1 MPGASMIYFC
11 RMTSALNTTLVSIT
25 NLPLSELSN
34 SLGLLGE
41 PKFRA
46 KQITKWLYQKR
57 VNSFGQMKNIS
68 KESVRLFNE
77 CYSIKK
83 LKTLYHVQS
92 KRKDA
97 EKFGFETFTG
107 DGVIES
113 VLLYDGQRR
122 TACISSQLGCALGCV
137 FCETGAMGF
146 VRNLRQDEI
155 IGQLIGINDHCAS
168 NGHKLVTNIVF
179 MGMGEAL
186 SNFDAFMSSLRIIM
200 AEEAFNIG
208 ARRITVS
215 TAGVV
220 PSIERLMEHNLTIG
234 LAISLNAWRDED
246 REKIMPVNKKY
257 PIASL
262 IETAKR
268 YSKKTNRP
276 VTFEYVLIEGE
287 NDSPAAAG
295 ALASLLKGLNCK
307 VNVIPV
313 NPSSGK
319 KTTSPSERALKD
331 FADAL
336 FNHGIAATIRK
347 SRGQDISGA
356 CGQLGGLRGNG
367 KTPSIIAAGSRE

>member
-1 MPGASMIYFC
+1 MASV
-11 RMTSALNTTLVSIT
+11 SDKALASIT
-25 NLPLSELSN
+25 NLPLSELAS

-41 PKFRA
+41 PKFRSR
-46 KQITKWLYQKR
+46 QITKWLYQRR
-57 VNSFGQMKNIS
+57 VNSFEEMNNIS
-68 KESVRLFNE
+68 QKSQQL
-77 CYSIKK
+77 YSENYSLKK
-83 LKTLYHVQS
+83 LALSYHVQS
-92 KRKDA
+92 KHKDA
-97 EKFGFETFTG
+97 EKFGFETVSG

-155 IGQLIGINDHCAS
+155 VGQLIGINDYSHS
-168 NGHKLVTNIVF
+168 KSERIVTNVVF

-186 SNFDAFMSSLRIIM
+186 SNFDAFISSLHIIM
-200 AEEAFNIG
+200 SEDAFNIG

-220 PSIERLMEHNLTIG
+220 PSIEKLMEQNLTIG

-246 REKIMPVNKKY
+246 RNKIMPINKKY

-262 IETAKR
+262 LEIAKR

-276 VTFEYVLIEGE
+276 VTFEYVLVEGE
-287 NDSPAAAG
+287 NDSPADAR
-295 ALASLLKGLNCK
+295 ALVSLLKGLNCK

-313 NPSSGK
+313 NPSSGE
-319 KTTSPSERALKD
+319 KTTAPSERALKD

-336 FNHGIAATIRK
+336 VNRGINATVRK

-356 CGQLGGLRGNG
+356 CGQLGKRRNG
-367 KTPSIIAAGSRE
+367 MVKGPVSHGPPNPTER

>member
-1 MPGASMIYFC
+1 M
-11 RMTSALNTTLVSIT
+11 N
-25 NLPLSELSN
+25 
-34 SLGLLGE
+34 
-41 PKFRA
+41 
-46 KQITKWLYQKR
+46 
-57 VNSFGQMKNIS
+57 NIS
-68 KESVRLFNE
+68 PKSQQLFGEN
-77 CYSIKK
+77 YSLKK
-83 LKTLYHVQS
+83 LALLYHIRS
-92 KRKDA
+92 KHKDA
-97 EKFGFETFTG
+97 EKFGFETYNG

-137 FCETGAMGF
+137 FCETGTMGF

-155 IGQLIGINDHCAS
+155 IGQLIGINDYCLS
-168 NGHKLVTNIVF
+168 KNDKLVTNVVF

-186 SNFDAFMSSLRIIM
+186 SNFDAFLSSLKIIM
-200 AEEAFNIG
+200 SEEAFNIG

-220 PSIERLMEHNLTIG
+220 PSIEKLMEQSLTIG

-246 REKIMPVNKKY
+246 RDKIMPINKKY

-262 IETAKR
+262 LEIAKR

-276 VTFEYVLIEGE
+276 VTFEYVLVEGE
-287 NDSPAAAG
+287 NDSPVAVRT
-295 ALASLLKGLNCK
+295 LVSLLKGLNCK

-313 NPSSGK
+313 NQSSGQK
-319 KTTSPSERALKD
+319 ALQPTEHKLKA

-336 FNHGIAATIRK
+336 LSGGIAATVRK

-356 CGQLGGLRGNG
+356 CGQLGKHGV
-367 KTPSIIAAGSRE
+367 